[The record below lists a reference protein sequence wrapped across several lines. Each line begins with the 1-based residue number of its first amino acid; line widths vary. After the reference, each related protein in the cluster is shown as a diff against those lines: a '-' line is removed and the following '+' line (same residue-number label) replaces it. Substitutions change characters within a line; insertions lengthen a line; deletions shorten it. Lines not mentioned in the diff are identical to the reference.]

1 MKGAGQPV
9 RVAHVIGK
17 LSAAGVE
24 TVVSN
29 YYQHIDRSRYQFDFY
44 IDADSVIPPS
54 RRLMELG
61 ARYFV
66 IPPYQ
71 QLPRYMAA
79 LAGHFRAEG
88 YQIVHAG
95 MNSLSV
101 FALGAAWAAGVPVRI
116 CHSHSTSAPGQPARN
131 LLKTLLRPW
140 AGVFAT
146 HRCACSAHA
155 GAWLFGRRAMARGEV
170 TILPNGIDCG
180 RFGYCPELRAACR
193 RRLGLQD
200 RFVVGHIGRFCPQ
213 KNHGFLL
220 ELFARLCREEP
231 SAVLL
236 LAGTGPLEGEIR
248 RRVRAAGLEE
258 RVRFLGVVED
268 TAPLYQAMDC
278 FVLPSRYE
286 GLPVVAVEAQA
297 AGLPCVFS
305 EGVPW
310 EADILPAVRRL
321 PLAAPVWAWARAV
334 AGCRGLPRQDG
345 RARVAAAGFD
355 IAQDAGLL
363 ERFYDAC
370 IRNEGGDALWTP
382 SV

>member
-88 YQIVHAG
+88 YRIVHAG

-116 CHSHSTSAPGQPARN
+116 CHSHSTSAPGEPARN

-140 AGVFAT
+140 AG
-146 HRCACSAHA
+146 CSPPT
-155 GAWLFGRRAMARGEV
+155 GAPVRPTRG
-170 TILPNGIDCG
+170 
-180 RFGYCPELRAACR
+180 
-193 RRLGLQD
+193 
-200 RFVVGHIGRFCPQ
+200 
-213 KNHGFLL
+213 HG
-220 ELFARLCREEP
+220 C
-231 SAVLL
+231 
-236 LAGTGPLEGEIR
+236 LAGGPWPGER
-248 RRVRAAGLEE
+248 
-258 RVRFLGVVED
+258 
-268 TAPLYQAMDC
+268 
-278 FVLPSRYE
+278 
-286 GLPVVAVEAQA
+286 
-297 AGLPCVFS
+297 
-305 EGVPW
+305 
-310 EADILPAVRRL
+310 
-321 PLAAPVWAWARAV
+321 
-334 AGCRGLPRQDG
+334 
-345 RARVAAAGFD
+345 
-355 IAQDAGLL
+355 
-363 ERFYDAC
+363 
-370 IRNEGGDALWTP
+370 
-382 SV
+382 

>member
-116 CHSHSTSAPGQPARN
+116 CHSHSTSAPGEPARN

-146 HRCACSAHA
+146 HRCACSAH
-155 GAWLFGRRAMARGEV
+155 G
-170 TILPNGIDCG
+170 
-180 RFGYCPELRAACR
+180 
-193 RRLGLQD
+193 
-200 RFVVGHIGRFCPQ
+200 GHGC
-213 KNHGFLL
+213 
-220 ELFARLCREEP
+220 
-231 SAVLL
+231 
-236 LAGTGPLEGEIR
+236 LAGGPWPGER
-248 RRVRAAGLEE
+248 
-258 RVRFLGVVED
+258 
-268 TAPLYQAMDC
+268 
-278 FVLPSRYE
+278 
-286 GLPVVAVEAQA
+286 
-297 AGLPCVFS
+297 
-305 EGVPW
+305 
-310 EADILPAVRRL
+310 
-321 PLAAPVWAWARAV
+321 
-334 AGCRGLPRQDG
+334 
-345 RARVAAAGFD
+345 
-355 IAQDAGLL
+355 
-363 ERFYDAC
+363 
-370 IRNEGGDALWTP
+370 
-382 SV
+382 